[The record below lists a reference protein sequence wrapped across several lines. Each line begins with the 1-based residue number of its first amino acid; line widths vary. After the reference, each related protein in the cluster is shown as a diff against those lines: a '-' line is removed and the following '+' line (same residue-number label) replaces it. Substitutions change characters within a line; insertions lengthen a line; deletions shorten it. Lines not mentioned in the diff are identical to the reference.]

1 MKAGEK
7 IKYFRE
13 QKEMTAEKLADAIGV
28 AKTTIIRFENGTTKT
43 MPYERRIE
51 IAHVLGV
58 PVQLL
63 EDDDS
68 IFPPTEGYMNLISPI
83 SSEDKVEDLIER
95 FKCLDQEQRQ
105 KFIARFVQL
114 LNQQE

>member
-7 IKYFRE
+7 IKYFRQ
-13 QKEMTAEKLADAIGV
+13 QKEMSAEKLAEAIGV
-28 AKTTIIRFENGTTKT
+28 SKTTIIRFENGTTKT

-51 IAHVLGV
+51 IARVLNV
-58 PVQLL
+58 PVQAL
-63 EDDDS
+63 EDDE
-68 IFPPTEGYMNLISPI
+68 FPPTEGYVKLLSPI

-95 FKCLDQEQRQ
+95 FKYLDQDQRQ
-105 KFIARFVQL
+105 KFIARFVRL